1 LLKVQINGE
10 EKTFSSPLTIKELLQ
25 ETKILSQAIAVAVNS
40 EIVPRS
46 EFEKVRVRNRDQV
59 EIIHAV
65 GGG

>member
-1 LLKVQINGE
+1 MISVHINGE
-10 EKTFSSPLTIKELLQ
+10 ERLLEPHLTLQ
-25 ETKILSQAIAVAVNS
+25 DLIQTLQIPSQAVAVAVNS

-46 EFEKVRVRNRDQV
+46 ELLTFPLRDKDRI